1 MINEAL
7 IAEVLKQTPLVALL
21 CIGLYVFYKKDDQRR
36 AEDMKDRAEMKQKI
50 SEQEDKIEVLLE
62 ANISTMQ
69 RIIHENGKVIEANTS
84 TNKRATEVMSCLIKE
99 IHEFKKSDIYQTHK
113 SSK

>member
-21 CIGLYVFYKKDDQRR
+21 CIGLYIFYKKDDQRR

-50 SEQEDKIEVLLE
+50 GEQQDEIEDLLE
-62 ANISTMQ
+62 ANVNTMQ
-69 RIIHENGKVIEANTS
+69 KIIHENNRVIEANTS

-99 IHEFKKSDIYQTHK
+99 IHEFKKSDVYKTHK